1 MDPTQHLFWI
11 TSRAAGFTAV
21 IAASLAVGVGVAS
34 RPRPPVAFGRRSDLR
49 PLHEALALTTLAAIA
64 VHGLAL
70 LGDGFLHPGVSG
82 IAVPFAGSYRPLW
95 TGIGIIGGYGLAALG
110 LSYYARGQI
119 GSGRWR
125 ALHRFTVVFWLAAVV
140 HSLAGGSDSGQAW
153 FLAIGLLAVAPAAG
167 LVLAWFA
174 DSAAGRRAIDLPT
187 LDSPQ
192 RRFTE

>member
-1 MDPTQHLFWI
+1 MTP
-11 TSRAAGFTAV
+11 R
-21 IAASLAVGVGVAS
+21 
-34 RPRPPVAFGRRSDLR
+34 RPPDDGSDPAPVLDHKPGRRFHGGDR
-49 PLHEALALTTLAAIA
+49 GEPCGWGWRGFAAPAAIA

-110 LSYYARGQI
+110 LSYYARRQI

-125 ALHRFTVVFWLAAVV
+125 ALHRFTVIFWLAAVV